1 LKGSR
6 KGGYLVH
13 IETVLG
19 KIPAIEAGVFSSH
32 EHILIDL
39 YWHTGDI
46 GGLLNDKEL
55 AIKELEK
62 FKQAGGETIVE
73 LTNIGLRRDP
83 TGLKEI
89 SERTGVNII
98 MGSGWYRQPF
108 YPHDI
113 EFRSTNDLANEIIND
128 VTIGVDQT
136 GIKAGVIGE
145 IGANL
150 DYVTPAEER
159 VHRASA
165 RAANKTGA
173 AIITHSVCYPVG
185 LAQLVIFEEEG
196 TDLRKVV
203 IGHAD
208 SYPCADYHEAIIK
221 RGAYILFDGFG
232 ANWINPERNLI
243 TMLVEL
249 LKKGFV
255 KNILLG
261 TDVCTR
267 SYLHEYNGVGYDHLF
282 LKIIPALKEAGISD
296 EQIQIM
302 MRENPTEVFS
312 FV

>member
-1 LKGSR
+1 M
-6 KGGYLVH
+6 Y

-19 KIPAIEAGVFSSH
+19 KIPANGAGVFSSH

-55 AIKELEK
+55 AVKEVEK
-62 FKQAGGETIVE
+62 FKRAGGNTIVE

-83 TGLKEI
+83 VGLKEV

-108 YPHDI
+108 YPSDI
-113 EFRSTNDLANEIIND
+113 EFRSTNDLADEIMED
-128 VTIGVDQT
+128 VTVGVDQT

-165 RAANKTGA
+165 RASNKSGA
-173 AIITHSVCYPVG
+173 AIITHSVCYPIG
-185 LAQLVIFEEEG
+185 LAQLDIFEEEG
-196 TDLRKVV
+196 TDLRKIV

-208 SYPCADYHEAIIK
+208 SYPSTTYHEAIIK
-221 RGAYILFDGFG
+221 RGAHILFDGFG

-243 TMLVEL
+243 TMLVKL
-249 LKKGFV
+249 IKKGYV
-255 KNILLG
+255 QNILLG

-267 SYLHEYNGVGYDHLF
+267 SYLHEYDGVGYDHLL
-282 LKIIPALKEAGISD
+282 LKIFPALKEAGIST

-302 MRENPTEVFS
+302 MRENPANIFS
-312 FV
+312 FD